1 MEIRHE
7 YHACF
12 VFEKWS
18 NLIRGRGGLLL
29 LLFVVTLGG
38 GALPAAKRRLWALH
52 TELGMCGESRECFV
66 LVITHP
72 PTLGEV

>member
-1 MEIRHE
+1 
-7 YHACF
+7 

-18 NLIRGRGGLLL
+18 NLIRGRGGLLLLLLL